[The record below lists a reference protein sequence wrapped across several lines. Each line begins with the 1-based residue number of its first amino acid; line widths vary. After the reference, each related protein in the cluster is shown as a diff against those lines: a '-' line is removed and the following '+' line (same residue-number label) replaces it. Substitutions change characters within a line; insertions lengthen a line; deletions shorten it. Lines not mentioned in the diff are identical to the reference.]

1 MNTAAILLAT
11 VMALSFVLSNP
22 VLYAHTFS
30 ENENALFLTMI
41 DKIKAETQLVG
52 HDFSNNTQQAQ
63 EHAKIAAALLAQNDP
78 VVNTTWTSEI
88 SERNPRVATELL
100 GSLNDL
106 RTNIASGSSNSNS
119 SSVQSKV
126 TNIGNLLDEA
136 VSVRISKDIIN
147 NPRTQALVL
156 ANLGN
161 EIYNNYGIAV
171 GLPSNTIA
179 SMGGMN
185 MSAMNMGGG
194 KTSSSM
200 NMNSSSSSS
209 GTSGMGM
216 TASKAPSINMSKN
229 SSNAM
234 SGMSSMSGP
243 AVMNQSNPLIKNVTA
258 YETAKSLAAIAQ
270 QVFSKDLKPI
280 APANTTSSTANIE
293 KYVDQLKNAVNN
305 KASFMSIMDLVHIK
319 LHPTMIAAYNLT
331 TGR

>member
-1 MNTAAILLAT
+1 MNIAAILLAT

-106 RTNIASGSSNSNS
+106 GTTIASGSSNSNS

-147 NPRTQALVL
+147 NPKTQALVL

-179 SMGGMN
+179 SMGE
-185 MSAMNMGGG
+185 MNMGGG
-194 KTSSSM
+194 KTSSS
-200 NMNSSSSSS
+200 NSSSSN
-209 GTSGMGM
+209 SGMSGMSM
-216 TASKAPSINMSKN
+216 TASKAPSINMSEN
-229 SSNAM
+229 SSNGM
-234 SGMSSMSGP
+234 SGMSSMSRP
-243 AVMNQSNPLIKNVTA
+243 AVMNQSNPQIKNVTA

-280 APANTTSSTANIE
+280 VPANTTSSTANIE
-293 KYVDQLKNAVNN
+293 KYVDQLNNAVNN
-305 KASFMSIMDLVHIK
+305 KASFMNIMDLVHIK
-319 LHPTMIAAYNLT
+319 LHPTMISAYNLT